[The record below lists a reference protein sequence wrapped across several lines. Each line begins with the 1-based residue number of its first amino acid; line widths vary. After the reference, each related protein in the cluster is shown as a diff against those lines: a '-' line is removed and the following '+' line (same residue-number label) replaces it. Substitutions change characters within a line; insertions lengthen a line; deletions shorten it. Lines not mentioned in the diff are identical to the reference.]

1 MVIGDQKK
9 FLSVLLTLKT
19 EVDQYTLE
27 PQPELAPITL
37 EWCSGIGSKAK
48 VQGDPNQNFPF
59 QMAITLKLSSSDP
72 MLVKQKCV

>member
-48 VQGDPNQNFPF
+48 VQ
-59 QMAITLKLSSSDP
+59 
-72 MLVKQKCV
+72 

>member
-48 VQGDPNQNFPF
+48 VNHLFHADKINC
-59 QMAITLKLSSSDP
+59 L
-72 MLVKQKCV
+72 

>member
-48 VQGDPNQNFPF
+48 VNHLFHTYAF
-59 QMAITLKLSSSDP
+59 QSSNVSHS
-72 MLVKQKCV
+72 VEIS